1 MKNYL
6 KIGLTSLF
14 AVGIVVLVASC
25 FKNPVTGRSG
35 LNLVDDQTINSM
47 SAQQYN
53 AFLAQNKTD
62 NNSPNGQMVKK
73 VGNNMSAAVAQYLSS
88 KNQSNVIS
96 GYQWQFNYVTNK
108 QANAFC
114 MPGGRV
120 VVFSGIMPAAKDET
134 GLAVIMGHEIAHAVA
149 KHGNERLSQGL
160 AQQLG
165 GVALSVAMSSK
176 SAETQQL
183 FSNVYGL
190 GSTVGVMLP
199 FSRTHE
205 TEADQMGLIF
215 MALAGYDPNAAIG
228 FWERMAQMNKAGGEP
243 PEFLSTHPA
252 TTTRINNLKKF
263 IPEAMKYYKP
273 RK

>member
-1 MKNYL
+1 MKKFINYGSISL
-6 KIGLTSLF
+6 LLIGTIIF
-14 AVGIVVLVASC
+14 VASC

-53 AFLAQNKTD
+53 AFLAQSKTD
-62 NNSPNGQMVKK
+62 NNSPNGQLVKM
-73 VGNNMSAAVAQYLSS
+73 VGNKMSAAVAQYLASI
-88 KNQSNVIS
+88 NQSSVIS
-96 GYQWQFNYVTNK
+96 GYQWQYNYVNNN

-120 VVFSGIMPAAKDET
+120 VVFSGIMPAAQDEE

-149 KHGNERLSQGL
+149 KHGNERMSQGL

-165 GVALSVAMSSK
+165 GVALSVALSSK
-176 SAETQQL
+176 SAETQNL

-190 GSTVGVMLP
+190 GSTVGIMLP

-215 MALAGYDPNAAIG
+215 MALAGYNPNAAIG
-228 FWERMAQMNKAGGEP
+228 FWERMAKMNKGGEP

-273 RK
+273 SN